1 MEWTKDIP
9 KVEGFYWM
17 MNEGAP
23 YTVEYW
29 TPGTDL
35 RFDYYC
41 GPIQEPPILSGLHYF
56 SNGVT

>member
-9 KVEGFYWM
+9 KVEGFYWVV
-17 MNEGAP
+17 NEGEP
-23 YTVEYW
+23 YKIKYW
-29 TPGTDL
+29 TLGSDL

-41 GPIQEPPILSGLHYF
+41 GPIQEPPILRKLHYF